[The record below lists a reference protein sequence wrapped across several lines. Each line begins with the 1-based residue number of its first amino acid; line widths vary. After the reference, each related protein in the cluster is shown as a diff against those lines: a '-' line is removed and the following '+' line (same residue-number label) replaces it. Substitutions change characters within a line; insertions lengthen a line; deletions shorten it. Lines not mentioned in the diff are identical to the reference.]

1 MSALIDVR
9 KHPVHFYSTMILR
22 LSFKLSKLSK
32 TCLSRHFQNHFPL
45 SQVLSQIL
53 LGYFFLYEISILG
66 K

>member
-1 MSALIDVR
+1 MAALVDVR

-32 TCLSRHFQNHFPL
+32 TCLSRHCQNKFPL
-45 SQVLSQIL
+45 SQGLSQIL
-53 LGYFFLYEISILG
+53 LGYSFLYKISILG